1 MQCTHPFTTLSSLSF
16 SLCRLS
22 FLRLFIPPYSPPSFF
37 NPPAVSFSRPL
48 SFFFLITLAP
58 PSVLVSL
65 SLARSLVATV
75 ASDTVSNGSG
85 GHTILR
91 LNSTDTAVQRRLLSY
106 SFHPPLYLSTSFSFS
121 LFLSLLLSSAP
132 FSASFSSDRTPSLF
146 SSGLKNGSPYN
157 NTHVR
162 IERLLEREIVHP
174 EISRWKM

>member
-22 FLRLFIPPYSPPSFF
+22 FLRLFIPPHSPPSFF

-65 SLARSLVATV
+65 SLARSLVATAV

-106 SFHPPLYLSTSFSFS
+106 SFHPPLYLSTFFSFS
-121 LFLSLLLSSAP
+121 LFLSSAP
-132 FSASFSSDRTPSLF
+132 FSASFSSDHT
-146 SSGLKNGSPYN
+146 LKNDSPYN